1 MLQNRQVALGALL
14 MIVGVITMI
23 PGILPNASQL
33 STLALI
39 PGAASL
45 VYGTWL
51 VGTSGDGTAELGFP
65 SKIHL
70 SHDGNEYTYR

>member
-51 VGTSGDGTAELGFP
+51 VGTSGDGTAV
-65 SKIHL
+65 
-70 SHDGNEYTYR
+70 